1 MSNDTAAWYVSDLSA
16 EFIKTRVQATVA
28 GVNPYNPT
36 ADVVQYACVTREA
49 EPAGGDWFNGRWETE
64 NVVTPNGTATIYR
77 ALGLIG
83 AGGKVLARGSYDVYV
98 KIFDNPETPVRFVG
112 VLEVGA

>member
-1 MSNDTAAWYVSDLSA
+1 MSEDVAAWYVSDLSA
-16 EFIKTRVQATVA
+16 EFIKTRVQATVN

-36 ADVVQYACVTREA
+36 ADVVQYACVTREG
-49 EPAGGDWFNGRWETE
+49 EPGSSDWFNGSWETE
-64 NVVTPNGTATIYR
+64 TVVTPNGTQHIYR

-83 AGGKVLARGSYDVYV
+83 TGGKVLARGSYDVYV